1 MSLDWSIQRK
11 SKRWDNLENME
22 AVIEDSQIHL
32 FHLVFTWERF
42 VLIKIPGPTF
52 QNAPLDEKEEE
63 SLNPWMLSSH

>member
-1 MSLDWSIQRK
+1 
-11 SKRWDNLENME
+11 ME
-22 AVIEDSQIHL
+22 VVIEDSQIHL
-32 FHLVFTWERF
+32 FHMVFTWERF